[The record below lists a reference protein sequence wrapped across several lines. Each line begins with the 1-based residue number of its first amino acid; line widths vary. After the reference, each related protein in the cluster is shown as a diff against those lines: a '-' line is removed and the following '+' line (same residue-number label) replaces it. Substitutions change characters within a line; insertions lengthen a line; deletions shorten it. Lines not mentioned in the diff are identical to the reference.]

1 MNDLSFPRSDD
12 PERDKQIVD
21 LVIGGKRVDDVAR
34 MMACT
39 VADVN
44 LCLDCAAAAYLTAQ
58 SRVRSIFIDSMR
70 LERAQEAIVPAA
82 NAGDDKAINC
92 LAKLS
97 ERRSALLGLNAPLRI
112 DPIQLAEAAQP
123 KLSSTRV
130 LMDAINRL
138 RADDPKR
145 NMNGGPGY
153 SSEFHHDERDDE
165 DAELIKMRERNNYVG
180 GDD

>member
-21 LVIGGKRVDDVAR
+21 LVIGGRRIDVVAQV
-34 MMACT
+34 MGCT

-44 LCLDCAAAAYLTAQ
+44 LALDRAAAAYLTAQ

-97 ERRSALLGLNAPLRI
+97 ERRSALLGLNAPIRV

-123 KLSSTRV
+123 KLSSV
-130 LMDAINRL
+130 DAMLEAIGRL
-138 RADDPKR
+138 KAEDKRALR
-145 NMNGGPGY
+145 NGGPGY
-153 SSEFHHDERDDE
+153 GDWRDEQD
-165 DAELIKMRERNNYVG
+165 REETARKAKAG
-180 GDD
+180 RP

>member
-21 LVIGGKRVDDVAR
+21 LVIGGKRVDVVAQ
-34 MMACT
+34 MMVCT

-44 LCLDCAAAAYLTAQ
+44 LALDRAAQAYLTAQ
-58 SRVRSIFIDSMR
+58 ARVRTIFVDAAR

-97 ERRSALLGLNAPLRI
+97 ERRSALLGLNAPVRI

-123 KLSSTRV
+123 KLGSV
-130 LMDAINRL
+130 DAMLEAIQRL
-138 RADDPKR
+138 KSEDKR
-145 NMNGGPGY
+145 RIRNGGEGY
-153 SSEFHHDERDDE
+153 GAGTWQDLQDREELERRAK
-165 DAELIKMRERNNYVG
+165 AEADGG
-180 GDD
+180 GDE